1 MQAHMYLKN
10 KYTRMHGRMHS
21 TFARLQKCVHCKHT
35 KGVKF
40 SIVALLCKSLVIRTK
55 PVKGPVGRFFGGG
68 LFIFMGMF
76 KVYYSLSICI
86 AETQHVMLTFN

>member
-21 TFARLQKCVHCKHT
+21 TSARLQKCVHCKHT

-40 SIVALLCKSLVIRTK
+40 SMVALLCRSLVIRK
-55 PVKGPVGRFFGGG
+55 KN
-68 LFIFMGMF
+68 L
-76 KVYYSLSICI
+76 
-86 AETQHVMLTFN
+86 

>member
-21 TFARLQKCVHCKHT
+21 TSARLQKCVHCKHT

-40 SIVALLCKSLVIRTK
+40 SMVALLCRSLVIRKKK
-55 PVKGPVGRFFGGG
+55 PVKGPVGLFFGTVYLYGYVQG
-68 LFIFMGMF
+68 LLHSQYM
-76 KVYYSLSICI
+76 YSRDSARHANL
-86 AETQHVMLTFN
+86 